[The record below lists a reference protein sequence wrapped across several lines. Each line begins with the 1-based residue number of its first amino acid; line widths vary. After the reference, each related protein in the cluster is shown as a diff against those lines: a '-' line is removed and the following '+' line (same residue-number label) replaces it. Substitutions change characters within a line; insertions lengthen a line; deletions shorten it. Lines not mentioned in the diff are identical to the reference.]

1 MKLWKIG
8 ELSRCQSHSLAK
20 TLLMLLDT
28 NIVSYIYRS
37 DTRAGLYTP
46 HLTGQT
52 LYLSF
57 MTLAELL
64 RWPLERNW
72 SAVKAQHLE
81 EWIDQRF
88 VLLPSDRELART
100 WARLVGITCRA
111 RPVSL
116 SDSWIAATALH
127 YSLPLVTH
135 NRRHFEDIPG
145 LNLIAE
151 A

>member
-1 MKLWKIG
+1 
-8 ELSRCQSHSLAK
+8 
-20 TLLMLLDT
+20 MLLDT

-57 MTLAELL
+57 MTQAELL
-64 RWPLERNW
+64 RWPLARNW
-72 SAVKAQHLE
+72 SAANAQHLE
-81 EWIDQRF
+81 EWIDRRF

-111 RPVSL
+111 RPVGS

-127 YSLPLVTH
+127 YSLPLVAH
-135 NRRHFEDIPG
+135 NRRHFEGIPG
-145 LNLIAE
+145 LNLISE